1 MAWHLRN
8 GGSAAASG
16 RRQPPPASA
25 SRVAVRQV
33 LQVLIDNAYR
43 HGEGTV
49 TLTARESGGAVAI
62 DVADRGSAE
71 VVWPA
76 RMRPRASSV
85 W

>member
-1 MAWHLRN
+1 M
-8 GGSAAASG
+8 
-16 RRQPPPASA
+16 
-25 SRVAVRQV
+25 